1 MLKAFLKLYQEK
13 LLLQRRDIKIGSDVL
28 SWEQYEALESDP
40 PEINIDFNQLM
51 KETDLRNSQK
61 KPIFAPRLISDKDRP
76 MT

>member
-51 KETDLRNSQK
+51 K
-61 KPIFAPRLISDKDRP
+61 
-76 MT
+76 